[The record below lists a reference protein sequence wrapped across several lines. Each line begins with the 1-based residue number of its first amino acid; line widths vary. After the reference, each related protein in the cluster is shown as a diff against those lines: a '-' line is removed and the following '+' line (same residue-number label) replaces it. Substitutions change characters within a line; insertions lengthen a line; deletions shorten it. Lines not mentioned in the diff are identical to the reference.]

1 MAQEHPNKM
10 EWFAR
15 QEEINKTNTF
25 RKGITY
31 RKIINF
37 KPQTELDF
45 DDFNE
50 CDSGFCGL

>member
-1 MAQEHPNKM
+1 MAQERPNKM

-15 QEEINKTNTF
+15 QEEINKPNTF

-50 CDSGFCGL
+50 CDSGYCGL